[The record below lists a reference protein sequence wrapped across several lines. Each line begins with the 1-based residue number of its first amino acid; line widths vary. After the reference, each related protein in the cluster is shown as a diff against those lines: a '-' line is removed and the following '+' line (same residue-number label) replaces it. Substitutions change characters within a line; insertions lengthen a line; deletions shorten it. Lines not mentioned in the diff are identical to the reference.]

1 MIRVWRFFSTALNN
15 FNLYFYLY
23 FFKWI
28 FWSHIFSILQLF
40 GLLGLFQR
48 SSAPYFRICQSECI
62 DLSIS
67 PNIFAFYFCEMNTF
81 PYLLNFTY
89 PLCLSSK
96 LFLYCSTTVRL
107 FFFVWLLRGMLQ
119 KYSSTGSGV
128 SLQLGILSKHQLFT
142 RLISIILHVTN
153 TEQALQT
160 ESFVCLKLSHY
171 NRYRIYIDI
180 GFGLYCFLQK

>member
-89 PLCLSSK
+89 PLCLPSK

-107 FFFVWLLRGMLQ
+107 FFFCLAPPRYATKIFIHREWSLFATGYPLKASIVYPFNKYHFACHKYRASIADRKFCVLKIITLQ
-119 KYSSTGSGV
+119 
-128 SLQLGILSKHQLFT
+128 
-142 RLISIILHVTN
+142 
-153 TEQALQT
+153 
-160 ESFVCLKLSHY
+160 
-171 NRYRIYIDI
+171 
-180 GFGLYCFLQK
+180 